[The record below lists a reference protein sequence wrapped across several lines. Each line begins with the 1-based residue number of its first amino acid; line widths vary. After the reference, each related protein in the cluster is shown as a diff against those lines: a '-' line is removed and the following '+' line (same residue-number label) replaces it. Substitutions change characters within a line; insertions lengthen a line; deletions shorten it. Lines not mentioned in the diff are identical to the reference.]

1 MDLHHKI
8 IEILNQEFPTL
19 AIPEIQKGFK
29 IAITVTLE
37 RLAPDPKTPVQYMEF
52 SYFSETGDF
61 TYVPFLLGSG
71 IAHPTTVEEFQ
82 TELQWAKENGPF
94 KVNASFNFV
103 CPSITV
109 YNKTTVNSD
118 NNFSQETFTDDEI
131 KMARERENDT
141 FGVEVPEDK
150 FKIKVFPKDKDNGRR
165 LSEGLFH
172 RKHFLL
178 LPFGIFP
185 HRIQYLFLHLD
196 FQKVS
201 LHYRAKHRSDIRQR

>member
-1 MDLHHKI
+1 MELHQKI

-37 RLAPDPKTPVQYMEF
+37 RLAPDPKNLVQYMEF
-52 SYFSETGDF
+52 SYYSETGDF
-61 TYVPFLLGSG
+61 TYVPFLLGSC

-141 FGVEVPEDK
+141 FGVEVSEDK
-150 FKIKVFPKDKDNGRR
+150 FKIKVFPKDKD
-165 LSEGLFH
+165 S
-172 RKHFLL
+172 
-178 LPFGIFP
+178 IYD
-185 HRIQYLFLHLD
+185 YL
-196 FQKVS
+196 
-201 LHYRAKHRSDIRQR
+201 YG